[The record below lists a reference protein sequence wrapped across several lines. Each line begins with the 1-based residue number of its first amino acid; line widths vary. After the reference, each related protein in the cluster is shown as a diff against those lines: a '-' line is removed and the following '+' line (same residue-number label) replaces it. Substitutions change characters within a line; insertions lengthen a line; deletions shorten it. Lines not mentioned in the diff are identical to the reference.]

1 MDGQCARPGEG
12 ASGGGG
18 GGGGGGGELR
28 LGEIELARVVSGSG
42 WTGRGE
48 GGNPVEEGGE
58 GWHGRDRR
66 EGDGTSRGDDGG
78 RRGGW

>member
-1 MDGQCARPGEG
+1 MGSAHVREKGR
-12 ASGGGG
+12 A
-18 GGGGGGGELR
+18 GGGGGGELR

-58 GWHGRDRR
+58 GWHGREREGRETGRR
-66 EGDGTSRGDDGG
+66 EEMTEGVGEDGRG
-78 RRGGW
+78 